1 MSEAFQKDQN
11 KYLFVTGKSSHSGS
25 EPEDS
30 VIIKARFYTLREG
43 YGYFGKVRKL
53 QQPQINTF
61 CYVKKLHGG
70 LFPPPSRNRVKY
82 LFLITTFHRTMQTQK
97 F

>member
-30 VIIKARFYTLREG
+30 VIIKAQFYTLRESCG
-43 YGYFGKVRKL
+43 YLGKVRKL
-53 QQPQINTF
+53 QQPAEQYILL
-61 CYVKKLHGG
+61 CKKLQGG
-70 LFPPPSRNRVKY
+70 PPPPPAGIGLNIY
-82 LFLITTFHRTMQTQK
+82 FPRTMQNQK
-97 F
+97 LKK

>member
-1 MSEAFQKDQN
+1 MSETFQKDQN
-11 KYLFVTGKSSHSGS
+11 KDLFVTGKSSHSGS

-53 QQPQINTF
+53 QQPQTNTF
-61 CYVKKLHGG
+61 RIIHAVKELVRNQKLK
-70 LFPPPSRNRVKY
+70 SRSRLYCIDIKGDDR
-82 LFLITTFHRTMQTQK
+82 IKT
-97 F
+97 

>member
-11 KYLFVTGKSSHSGS
+11 KDLFVTGKSSHSGS

-43 YGYFGKVRKL
+43 CGYLGKSQKTL
-53 QQPQINTF
+53 TASDQYFLKFFLKNKN
-61 CYVKKLHGG
+61 C
-70 LFPPPSRNRVKY
+70 PPPPVGILHMPSAHT
-82 LFLITTFHRTMQTQK
+82 FLIYFKATC
-97 F
+97 